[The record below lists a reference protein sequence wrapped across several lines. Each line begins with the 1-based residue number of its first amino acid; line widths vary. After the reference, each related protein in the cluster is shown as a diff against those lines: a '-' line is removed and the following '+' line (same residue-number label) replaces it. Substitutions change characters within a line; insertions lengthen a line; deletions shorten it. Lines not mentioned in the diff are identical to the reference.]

1 MTPIEKEHYIE
12 CIQRAKILSN
22 ASELYL
28 KAAQVIEAGASE
40 DERYRHIRSAK
51 DLIED
56 AFPEVFEVHHPAPK
70 YIIKEE
76 RDFKIIKM
84 LGVTAIILG
93 VCYSFVAFGPTGDLT
108 KTWTADDV
116 AKSTAYPKQRN

>member
-1 MTPIEKEHYIE
+1 MTPIEKERYIE

-40 DERYRHIRSAK
+40 DERYRHIKSAK

-56 AFPEVFEVHHPAPK
+56 AFPEVFEVRHPAPK
-70 YIIKEE
+70 YVIKEE
-76 RDFKIIKM
+76 RDYKVLKM
-84 LGVTAIILG
+84 LGLAALILG
-93 VCYSFVAFGPTGDLT
+93 VCYSFVVFGPTGDLS

-116 AKSTAYPKQRN
+116 AK